1 MKMMFMMVIESRKV
15 LRNQLYR
22 LQDRKKSRKKIIKKI
37 VHQKKK
43 SIGHELPILND
54 ANLLSA
60 SKLEAEFNEE
70 KLVSSQPSSQKFLP
84 VFKDS
89 SRNRYVKLAL

>member
-1 MKMMFMMVIESRKV
+1 MMFMMVIESRKV
-15 LRNQLYR
+15 LRNQHYR

-54 ANLLSA
+54 ADLLSA
-60 SKLEAEFNEE
+60 SKLEAELNGE

-89 SRNRYVKLAL
+89 SRNRYVKLAS